1 MILASTK
8 IVVVIEQ
15 GKVKEIIANDTVEL
29 TVMDCDIK
37 GADPSDLIPVPM
49 NGKDLSP
56 VLVDDWQVDIKP
68 VRVREVLRAVTDWR
82 AKKDAGK

>member
-37 GADPSDLIPVPM
+37 GADPSDLIPV
-49 NGKDLSP
+49 
-56 VLVDDWQVDIKP
+56 DDWQVDIKP